1 MRLWQEVRQQN
12 PDFASYGPVNPPG
25 VGASGLRVA
34 VEMLQG
40 KEIKQSELQGEAGN
54 TLYVPIPGAVDNE
67 NLQEELEKISD
78 REGEYVLD
86 GIITREQAQA
96 FFQ

>member
-1 MRLWQEVRQQN
+1 MRQEN

-34 VEMLQG
+34 VELLQG

-54 TLYVPIPGAVDNE
+54 NPYGPVPGVVTNQ
-67 NLQEELEKISD
+67 NLEEERQKID
-78 REGEYVLD
+78 GEGEYVLD
-86 GIITREQAQA
+86 GIIGREQAQSY
-96 FFQ
+96 FE